1 MSADRTADRRDPDR
15 DRRPPPDP
23 RLARLQKSIVGGED
37 PKDEVYRR
45 LAEAVREIMRREP
58 R

>member
-1 MSADRTADRRDPDR
+1 MSADRAADRRDPKR

-23 RLARLQKSIVGGED
+23 KLARLKTSIVGGAD

-45 LAEAVREIMRREP
+45 LAEAVREIMRRG
-58 R
+58 